1 MKLVILD
8 QVLKIFV
15 QKTGDNMK
23 YLVTV
28 ITLIGLSA
36 ANAKVDIDYKL
47 ELLDKNVKN
56 SEANFEKFKENLSI
70 SVKNFNEA
78 TRTVNELR
86 NLKKQA
92 ILDKKR
98 SNSNSL
104 TYASVMD
111 KYNEFIAQE
120 QANILKEVEAAK
132 KLEELLAKV
141 RQNTEKRKELIANYN
156 KEIQLTKQE
165 IENWRTKEREVASV
179 IQDIDKREVGALEER
194 KIWEEKKEAYKS
206 EAKKWANEVKG
217 ARRTYSV
224 FTNLRK

>member
-1 MKLVILD
+1 
-8 QVLKIFV
+8 
-15 QKTGDNMK
+15 MK
-23 YLVTV
+23 YLV
-28 ITLIGLSA
+28 ILIALVGVA
-36 ANAKVDIDYKL
+36 TAQAKVDIDYKL
-47 ELLDKNVKN
+47 ELLEKNVKN
-56 SEANFEKFKENLSI
+56 SEANFEKFKENLAI

-98 SNSNSL
+98 SNANSL

-141 RQNTEKRKELIANYN
+141 RQNTEKRKGLIASYN

-194 KIWEEKKEAYKS
+194 KVWDDKKEAYKT
-206 EAKKWANEVKG
+206 EAKKWSKEVNDAK
-217 ARRTYSV
+217 RTYSV